1 MVERRCF
8 LSHPGCIQENMTM
21 YQISILK
28 EETDAWLIDNCLEYI
43 EFIFSI
49 KISLIFST
57 FLRALELYYPGN
69 DPNFSKKIF
78 FGCYCKIIIVRGGP
92 VFVGFVGSHGS
103 IYKHLFNTYSFTK
116 KNYQIPTKLRPDEQG
131 KFWLPTNDDPNE

>member
-1 MVERRCF
+1 
-8 LSHPGCIQENMTM
+8 M

-57 FLRALELYYPGN
+57 FLRALELYYPAN

-78 FGCYCKIIIVRGGP
+78 FGCYCIIIIVRGGP
-92 VFVGFVGSHGS
+92 IFVGFVGSHEVYTS
-103 IYKHLFNTYSFTK
+103 IYLIRIRLRKRTTK
-116 KNYQIPTKLRPDEQG
+116 YQRNYV
-131 KFWLPTNDDPNE
+131 PTNKENFGFPRTMTPTNNMIPQ

>member
-1 MVERRCF
+1 
-8 LSHPGCIQENMTM
+8 M

-43 EFIFSI
+43 EFTFSI

-57 FLRALELYYPGN
+57 FLRALELYYPAN

-78 FGCYCKIIIVRGGP
+78 FGCYCIIIIVRGGP
-92 VFVGFVGSHGS
+92 IFVGFVGSHEVYTS
-103 IYKHLFNTYSFTK
+103 IYLIRIHLRKRTTK
-116 KNYQIPTKLRPDEQG
+116 YQQNYV
-131 KFWLPTNDDPNE
+131 PTNKENFGFPRTMTPTNNMIPQ

>member
-1 MVERRCF
+1 MH
-8 LSHPGCIQENMTM
+8 SQEKMTM

-57 FLRALELYYPGN
+57 FLRALELYYPAN
-69 DPNFSKKIF
+69 DLSFSKKIF
-78 FGCYCKIIIVRGGP
+78 FGCYCIIIIVRGDQFSWVSWVP
-92 VFVGFVGSHGS
+92 TEVYTS
-103 IYKHLFNTYSFTK
+103 IYLIRIHLRKRTTK
-116 KNYQIPTKLRPDEQG
+116 YQRNYV
-131 KFWLPTNDDPNE
+131 PTNKENFGFPRTMTPTNNMIPQ